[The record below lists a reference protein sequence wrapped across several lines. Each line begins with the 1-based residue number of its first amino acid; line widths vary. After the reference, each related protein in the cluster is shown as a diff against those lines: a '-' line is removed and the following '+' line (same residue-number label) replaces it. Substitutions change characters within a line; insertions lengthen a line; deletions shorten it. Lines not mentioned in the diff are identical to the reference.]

1 MFSGL
6 MDSQQQLRPTVIYL
20 VMNTM
25 NLQLILTSAMHL
37 KLRSKRFSN
46 MTVSGSTNSGIV
58 TDSYSIAL
66 TQSAVY

>member
-1 MFSGL
+1 MFNGL

-37 KLRSKRFSN
+37 KLRSKRFSC
-46 MTVSGSTNSGIV
+46 MTSPIDNT
-58 TDSYSIAL
+58 
-66 TQSAVY
+66 